1 MAANSTISVTELDFD
16 DIKVSLK
23 NFLKSQP
30 EFLDF
35 NFEGSAISLLIDM
48 LAYNTYQ
55 NAYYTSMV
63 GNEMFLDSAQLR
75 ESVVS
80 RAKMLNYMPTS
91 ARGANTNFTITITPT
106 GSPTSVTVD
115 KNTEWTASVDGQTLK
130 FVTPE
135 AYTLTSD
142 NNYSGTIT
150 VVEGQPLTHRFTVDN
165 LDTQRFILPNE
176 NVDTSSIVV
185 DVQESATDTSST
197 RYNLANDLTQVQ
209 ANSAVYFLEEE
220 SENRY
225 EVYFGD
231 GILGKAPTNGNIVI
245 INYRSCNGILGNDI
259 GTFTDPSTVA
269 GSSVFTKTVNANT
282 SGGAAFETVDSIKF
296 NAPKNFEAQ
305 NRAVLAEDYK
315 RIVLRE
321 TGDIQSISVWG
332 GEENDPPIY
341 GKVYLAVKP
350 VTGNVISSTRKNQI
364 KDILK
369 KHNVL
374 SIDTEFVDAQY
385 LYVNPTTTV
394 RWDPNATTLS
404 AGAVQDKISTAI
416 STFETNNLNDFEK
429 QKFRFSQFTRV
440 IDDADPS
447 VLSSLT
453 DILMERRF
461 APSTTTKA
469 TYNIPFNQKLFHPH
483 AGHAYAISSS
493 KFTFNNQDSYLD
505 DDGNGNIRIYY
516 LNAAG
521 QRVVLDAAAGT
532 VNYTT
537 GLVKLDAFL
546 PTAYTG
552 SFVSIYAE
560 PNDKDITAVRNQILL
575 IANAKVTVLND
586 VTSQVDA
593 KTATATTSGVT
604 TTVVDSGL
612 YPVVY

>member
-23 NFLKSQP
+23 DFLKSQP

-80 RAKMLNYMPTS
+80 RAKMLNYTPTS
-91 ARGANTNFTITITPT
+91 ARGANTNFTITVTPT
-106 GSPTSVTVD
+106 GSPTNITID
-115 KNTEWTASVDGQTLK
+115 KNTEWTAAVDGQTLK

-135 AYTLTSD
+135 AYTFSSD
-142 NNYSGTIT
+142 DNYSGTIT

-165 LDTQRFILPNE
+165 LDTQRLLLPNE

-185 DVQESATDTSST
+185 DVQESSTDTTST
-197 RYNLANDLTQVQ
+197 RYNLATDLTQVQ
-209 ANSAVYFLEEE
+209 ANSAVYFIEEE
-220 SENRY
+220 AENQY
-225 EVYFGD
+225 EVHFGD
-231 GILGKAPTNGNIVI
+231 GILGKKPDNGNIVI
-245 INYRSCNGILGNDI
+245 INYRSCNGTLGNDI

-269 GSSVFTKTVNANT
+269 GSAVFTKTVSANT
-282 SGGAAFETVDSIKF
+282 SGGAEFETIKSIKF

-315 RIVLRE
+315 RIILRE

-332 GEENDPPIY
+332 GEDNDPPIY
-341 GKVYLAVKP
+341 GKVYISVKP
-350 VTGNVISSTRKNQI
+350 TVGNVISSTRKSQI
-364 KDILK
+364 KTILK

-404 AGAVQDKISTAI
+404 AGAVQDKINTAI
-416 STFETNNLNDFEK
+416 STFETDNLSDFEK
-429 QKFRFSQFTRV
+429 QKFRFSQFARV
-440 IDDADPS
+440 IDDSDPA

-453 DILMERRF
+453 DIKMERRF
-461 APSTTTKA
+461 SPSTTTKG
-469 TYNIPFNQKLFHPH
+469 TYNIPFSQKIHHPH
-483 AGHAYAISSS
+483 DGHLYAISSTM
-493 KFTFNNQDSYLD
+493 FTFRNLDSYLD
-505 DDGNGNIRIYY
+505 DDGKGNIRIYY
-516 LNAAG
+516 LNAAAE
-521 QRVVLDAAAGT
+521 RVVSVADAGT

-546 PTAYTG
+546 PTAISG
-552 SFVSIYAE
+552 STLSIFAV
-560 PNDKDITAVRNQILL
+560 PDDKDVTAVRNQILL
-575 IANAKVTVLND
+575 IANAKTTILND
-586 VTSQVDA
+586 VTSQIDA
-593 KTATATTSGVT
+593 TTVTATTSGVS
-604 TTVVDSGL
+604 TTVVDTGL

>member
-231 GILGKAPTNGNIVI
+231 GVLGKAPTNGNIVI

-315 RIVLRE
+315 RIILRE

-404 AGAVQDKISTAI
+404 AGAVQDKINTAI
-416 STFETNNLNDFEK
+416 SNFETNNLNDFEK

-521 QRVVLDAAAGT
+521 QRVVLDSTAGT

-552 SFVSIYAE
+552 SSMSIYAE

-593 KTATATTSGVT
+593 KTVTATTSGVT

>member
-23 NFLKSQP
+23 DFLKSQP

-63 GNEMFLDSAQLR
+63 GNEMFLYSAQLR

-106 GSPTSVTVD
+106 GSPDSVTVD

-165 LDTQRFILPNE
+165 LDTQLFILPNE
-176 NVDTSSIVV
+176 NVDTASIVV
-185 DVQESATDTSST
+185 DVQESSTDTSST
-197 RYNLANDLTQVQ
+197 RYNLATDLTQVQ

-220 SENRY
+220 AENQY
-225 EVYFGD
+225 EVHFGD
-231 GILGKAPTNGNIVI
+231 GVLGKKPDNGNIVI
-245 INYRSCNGILGNDI
+245 INYRSCNGVLGNDI

-282 SGGAAFETVDSIKF
+282 SGGAAFETIDSIKF

-315 RIVLRE
+315 RIILRE

-374 SIDTEFVDAQY
+374 SIDTEFVDAQF

-404 AGAVQDKISTAI
+404 AGAVQDKINTAI
-416 STFETNNLNDFEK
+416 SSFETNNLNDFEK
-429 QKFRFSQFTRV
+429 QKFRFSKFTRV

-447 VLSSLT
+447 IMSSLT

-493 KFTFNNQDSYLD
+493 KFTFNNLDSYLD
-505 DDGNGNIRIYY
+505 DDGNGNVRIYY
-516 LNAAG
+516 LNSAG
-521 QRVVLDAAAGT
+521 ERVVSVANAGT

-552 SFVSIYAE
+552 SSMSIYAE

-593 KTATATTSGVT
+593 KTVTATTSGVT

>member
-23 NFLKSQP
+23 DFLKSQP

-106 GSPTSVTVD
+106 GSPDSVTVD

-176 NVDTSSIVV
+176 NVDTASIVV
-185 DVQESATDTSST
+185 DVQESSTDTSST
-197 RYNLANDLTQVQ
+197 RYNLATDLTQVQ

-220 SENRY
+220 AENQY
-225 EVYFGD
+225 EVHFGD
-231 GILGKAPTNGNIVI
+231 GVLGKKPDNGNIVI
-245 INYRSCNGILGNDI
+245 INYRSCNGVLGNDI

-282 SGGAAFETVDSIKF
+282 SGGAAFETIDSIKF

-315 RIVLRE
+315 RIILRE

-350 VTGNVISSTRKNQI
+350 VTGNVISSTRKNKI

-374 SIDTEFVDAQY
+374 SIDTEFVDAQF

-404 AGAVQDKISTAI
+404 AGAVQDKINTAI
-416 STFETNNLNDFEK
+416 SSFETNNLNDFEK
-429 QKFRFSQFTRV
+429 QKFRFSKFTRV

-447 VLSSLT
+447 IMSSLT

-493 KFTFNNQDSYLD
+493 KFTFNNLDSYLD
-505 DDGNGNIRIYY
+505 DDGNGNVRIYY
-516 LNAAG
+516 LNSAG
-521 QRVVLDAAAGT
+521 ERVVSVANAGT

-552 SFVSIYAE
+552 SSMSIYAE

-593 KTATATTSGVT
+593 KTVTATTSGVT

>member
-1 MAANSTISVTELDFD
+1 MILLLLVFEL
-16 DIKVSLK
+16 
-23 NFLKSQP
+23 
-30 EFLDF
+30 
-35 NFEGSAISLLIDM
+35 
-48 LAYNTYQ
+48 
-55 NAYYTSMV
+55 
-63 GNEMFLDSAQLR
+63 R
-75 ESVVS
+75 
-80 RAKMLNYMPTS
+80 
-91 ARGANTNFTITITPT
+91 
-106 GSPTSVTVD
+106 
-115 KNTEWTASVDGQTLK
+115 
-130 FVTPE
+130 
-135 AYTLTSD
+135 
-142 NNYSGTIT
+142 
-150 VVEGQPLTHRFTVDN
+150 
-165 LDTQRFILPNE
+165 TQ
-176 NVDTSSIVV
+176 V
-185 DVQESATDTSST
+185 
-197 RYNLANDLTQVQ
+197 ANDLTQVQ

-231 GILGKAPTNGNIVI
+231 GVLGKAPTNGNIVI

-593 KTATATTSGVT
+593 KTVTATTSGVT

>member
-23 NFLKSQP
+23 DFLKSQP

-106 GSPTSVTVD
+106 GSPDSVTVD
-115 KNTEWTASVDGQTLK
+115 KNTEWTASLDGQTLK

-176 NVDTSSIVV
+176 NVDTASIVV
-185 DVQESATDTSST
+185 DVQESSTDTSST
-197 RYNLANDLTQVQ
+197 RYNLATDLTQVQ

-220 SENRY
+220 AENQY
-225 EVYFGD
+225 EVHFGD
-231 GILGKAPTNGNIVI
+231 GVLGKKPDNGNIVI
-245 INYRSCNGILGNDI
+245 INYRSCNGVLGNDI

-282 SGGAAFETVDSIKF
+282 SGGAAFETIDSIKF

-315 RIVLRE
+315 RIILRE

-374 SIDTEFVDAQY
+374 SIDTEFVDAQF

-404 AGAVQDKISTAI
+404 AGAVQDKINTAI
-416 STFETNNLNDFEK
+416 SSFETNNLNDFEK
-429 QKFRFSQFTRV
+429 QKFRFSKFTRV

-447 VLSSLT
+447 IMSSLT

-493 KFTFNNQDSYLD
+493 KFTFNNLDSYLD
-505 DDGNGNIRIYY
+505 DDGNGNVRIYY
-516 LNAAG
+516 LNSAG
-521 QRVVLDAAAGT
+521 ERVVSVANAGT

-552 SFVSIYAE
+552 SSMSIYAE

-593 KTATATTSGVT
+593 KTVTATTSGVT

>member
-23 NFLKSQP
+23 DFLKSQP

-106 GSPTSVTVD
+106 GSPDSVTVD

-185 DVQESATDTSST
+185 DVQESSTDTSST
-197 RYNLANDLTQVQ
+197 RYNLATDLTQVQ

-220 SENRY
+220 AENQY
-225 EVYFGD
+225 EVHFGD
-231 GILGKAPTNGNIVI
+231 GVLGKKPDNGNIVI
-245 INYRSCNGILGNDI
+245 INYRSCNGVLGNDI

-282 SGGAAFETVDSIKF
+282 SGGAAFETIDSIKF

-315 RIVLRE
+315 RIILRE

-350 VTGNVISSTRKNQI
+350 VIGNVISSTRKNQI

-385 LYVNPTTTV
+385 LYVNPTITV

-429 QKFRFSQFTRV
+429 QKFRFSKFTRV

-447 VLSSLT
+447 VLNSLT

-493 KFTFNNQDSYLD
+493 KFTYNNLDSYLD
-505 DDGNGNIRIYY
+505 DDGNGNVRIYY
-516 LNAAG
+516 LNSAG
-521 QRVVLDAAAGT
+521 ERIVSVSNAGT

-552 SFVSIYAE
+552 SSMSIYAE

-593 KTATATTSGVT
+593 KTVTATTSGVT

>member
-231 GILGKAPTNGNIVI
+231 GVLGKAPTNGNIVI

-315 RIVLRE
+315 RIILRE

-404 AGAVQDKISTAI
+404 AGAVQDKINTAI
-416 STFETNNLNDFEK
+416 SNFETNNLNDFEK

-440 IDDADPS
+440 IDDADSS

-521 QRVVLDAAAGT
+521 QRVVLDSTAGT

-552 SFVSIYAE
+552 SSMSIYAE

-593 KTATATTSGVT
+593 KTVTATTSGVT

>member
-23 NFLKSQP
+23 DFLKSQP

-106 GSPTSVTVD
+106 GSPDSVTVD

-176 NVDTSSIVV
+176 NVDTASIVV
-185 DVQESATDTSST
+185 DVQESSTDTSST
-197 RYNLANDLTQVQ
+197 RYNLATDLTQVQ

-220 SENRY
+220 AENQY
-225 EVYFGD
+225 EVHFGD
-231 GILGKAPTNGNIVI
+231 GVLGKKPDNGNIVI
-245 INYRSCNGILGNDI
+245 INYRSCNGVLGNDI

-282 SGGAAFETVDSIKF
+282 SGGAAFETIDSIKF

-315 RIVLRE
+315 RIILRE

-374 SIDTEFVDAQY
+374 SIDTEFVDAQF

-404 AGAVQDKISTAI
+404 AGAVQDKINTAI
-416 STFETNNLNDFEK
+416 SSFETNNLNDFEK
-429 QKFRFSQFTRV
+429 QKFRFSKFTRV

-447 VLSSLT
+447 IMSSLT

-493 KFTFNNQDSYLD
+493 KFTFNNLDSYLD
-505 DDGNGNIRIYY
+505 DDGNGNVRIYY
-516 LNAAG
+516 LNSAG
-521 QRVVLDAAAGT
+521 ERVVSVANAGT

-552 SFVSIYAE
+552 SSMSIYAE

-593 KTATATTSGVT
+593 KTVTATTSGVT

>member
-80 RAKMLNYMPTS
+80 RSKMLNYMPTS

-231 GILGKAPTNGNIVI
+231 GVLGKAPTNGNIVI

-315 RIVLRE
+315 RIILRE

-404 AGAVQDKISTAI
+404 AGAVQDKINTAI
-416 STFETNNLNDFEK
+416 SNFETNNLNDFEK

-440 IDDADPS
+440 IDDADSS

-521 QRVVLDAAAGT
+521 QRVVLDSTAGT

-552 SFVSIYAE
+552 SSMSIYAE

-593 KTATATTSGVT
+593 KTVTATTSGVT

>member
-231 GILGKAPTNGNIVI
+231 GVLGKAPTNGNIVI

>member
-220 SENRY
+220 SENQY
-225 EVYFGD
+225 EIYFGD
-231 GILGKAPTNGNIVI
+231 GVLGKAPTNGNIVI
-245 INYRSCNGILGNDI
+245 INYRSCNGVLGNDI

-282 SGGAAFETVDSIKF
+282 SGGAEFETIDSIKF

-315 RIVLRE
+315 RIILRE

-404 AGAVQDKISTAI
+404 AGAVQDKINTAI

-516 LNAAG
+516 INSAG

-552 SFVSIYAE
+552 SFLSIYAE

-593 KTATATTSGVT
+593 KTVTATTSGVT

>member
-106 GSPTSVTVD
+106 GSPDSVTVD

-185 DVQESATDTSST
+185 DVQESSTDTSST
-197 RYNLANDLTQVQ
+197 RYNLATDLTQVQ

-220 SENRY
+220 AENQY
-225 EVYFGD
+225 EVHFGD
-231 GILGKAPTNGNIVI
+231 GVLGKKPDNGNIVI
-245 INYRSCNGILGNDI
+245 INYRSCNGVLGNDI

-282 SGGAAFETVDSIKF
+282 SGGAAFETIDSIKF

-315 RIVLRE
+315 RIILRE

-404 AGAVQDKISTAI
+404 AGAVQDKINTAI
-416 STFETNNLNDFEK
+416 SNFETNNLNDFEK

-440 IDDADPS
+440 IDDSDPS

-493 KFTFNNQDSYLD
+493 KFTFNNLDSYLD
-505 DDGNGNIRIYY
+505 DDGNGNVRIYY

-521 QRVVLDAAAGT
+521 ERIVSVANAGT

-552 SFVSIYAE
+552 SSMSIYAE

-593 KTATATTSGVT
+593 KTVTATTSGVT

>member
-231 GILGKAPTNGNIVI
+231 GVLGKAPTNGNIVI

-315 RIVLRE
+315 RIILRE

-440 IDDADPS
+440 IDDADSS

-546 PTAYTG
+546 PAAYTG
-552 SFVSIYAE
+552 SFLSIYAE

-593 KTATATTSGVT
+593 RTVTATTSGVT

>member
-23 NFLKSQP
+23 DFLKSQP

-106 GSPTSVTVD
+106 GSPDSVTVD

-176 NVDTSSIVV
+176 NVDTASIVV
-185 DVQESATDTSST
+185 DVQESSTDTSST
-197 RYNLANDLTQVQ
+197 RYNLATDLTQVQ

-220 SENRY
+220 AENQY
-225 EVYFGD
+225 EVHFGD
-231 GILGKAPTNGNIVI
+231 GVLGKKPDNGNIVI
-245 INYRSCNGILGNDI
+245 INYRSCNGVLGNDI

-282 SGGAAFETVDSIKF
+282 SGGAAFETIDSIKF

-315 RIVLRE
+315 RIILRE

-374 SIDTEFVDAQY
+374 SIDTEFVDAQF

-404 AGAVQDKISTAI
+404 AGAVQDKINTAI
-416 STFETNNLNDFEK
+416 SSFETNNLNDFEK
-429 QKFRFSQFTRV
+429 QKFRFSKLTRV

-447 VLSSLT
+447 IMSSLT

-493 KFTFNNQDSYLD
+493 KFTFNNLDSYLD
-505 DDGNGNIRIYY
+505 DDGNGNVRIYY
-516 LNAAG
+516 LNSAG
-521 QRVVLDAAAGT
+521 ERVVSVANAGT

-552 SFVSIYAE
+552 SSMSIYAE

-593 KTATATTSGVT
+593 KTVTATTSGVT

>member
-231 GILGKAPTNGNIVI
+231 GVLGKAPTNGNIVI

-282 SGGAAFETVDSIKF
+282 AGGAAFETVDSIKF

-315 RIVLRE
+315 RIILRE

-461 APSTTTKA
+461 VPSTTTKA

-546 PTAYTG
+546 PTTYTG
-552 SFVSIYAE
+552 SFLSIYAE

-593 KTATATTSGVT
+593 RTVTATTSGVT

>member
-80 RAKMLNYMPTS
+80 RSKMLNYMPTS

-231 GILGKAPTNGNIVI
+231 GVLGKAPTNGNIVI

-315 RIVLRE
+315 RIILRE

-404 AGAVQDKISTAI
+404 AGAVQDKINTAI
-416 STFETNNLNDFEK
+416 SNFETNNLNDFEK

-521 QRVVLDAAAGT
+521 QRVVLDSTAGT

-552 SFVSIYAE
+552 SSMSIYAE

-593 KTATATTSGVT
+593 KTVTATTSGVT